1 MRCSEAALLLLR
13 NDAALFRPII
23 DLPDFFLP
31 PETIWRQR
39 ERADEL
45 HLGFFGSDCH
55 KLPGVPLEPLAE
67 GDRDEDDELK
77 RNDGAEFFFLASK

>member
-39 ERADEL
+39 ERERMSYTWDFSGVIAINCL
-45 HLGFFGSDCH
+45 VCH
-55 KLPGVPLEPLAE
+55 WSRWPRAIET
-67 GDRDEDDELK
+67 RTM
-77 RNDGAEFFFLASK
+77 S